1 MAYIKRL
8 TPGAIAR
15 AECVLGEGLESATSV
30 QRRTGADIVVNWPI
44 FEFGSG
50 RIDSRFVVF
59 GKRYGDYASWGI
71 AFGPQGPYW
80 DYDGQGGAPCFAGA
94 YTYLVRDGKI
104 WDSLGDKRA
113 KGRTAMGLTAS
124 GELVVYVAGEGSR
137 EACSTGELAQRMLSL
152 GCVNAIN
159 GDGSL
164 SSQVASPDGRITTT
178 RRVPGFVC
186 IWLQDKP
193 SKGEEKMKS
202 IYLSPSTQERNQGA
216 GSYGT
221 EESRMN
227 EICDLVE
234 NELRGKYI
242 LYRNRPEMSLQQVVA
257 DSNAKAPH
265 IHVAIHSNAG
275 GGRGCEAWICAKGG
289 QAERLANKIYGEL
302 APLTPTSDRGVKVST
317 TLYEVNKTK
326 APAVIVE
333 VEFHDSEAGAEW
345 ILRNKAAIA
354 RAIARGIMLHFGDTP
369 PDALPGS
376 GTEKWYA
383 KELAEAVAAG
393 ITDGDRPDDPAT
405 RAEVAV
411 MVLRGLKR

>member
-1 MAYIKRL
+1 
-8 TPGAIAR
+8 
-15 AECVLGEGLESATSV
+15 
-30 QRRTGADIVVNWPI
+30 
-44 FEFGSG
+44 
-50 RIDSRFVVF
+50 
-59 GKRYGDYASWGI
+59 
-71 AFGPQGPYW
+71 
-80 DYDGQGGAPCFAGA
+80 
-94 YTYLVRDGKI
+94 
-104 WDSLGDKRA
+104 
-113 KGRTAMGLTAS
+113 
-124 GELVVYVAGEGSR
+124 
-137 EACSTGELAQRMLSL
+137 
-152 GCVNAIN
+152 
-159 GDGSL
+159 
-164 SSQVASPDGRITTT
+164 
-178 RRVPGFVC
+178 
-186 IWLQDKP
+186 
-193 SKGEEKMKS
+193 MKS